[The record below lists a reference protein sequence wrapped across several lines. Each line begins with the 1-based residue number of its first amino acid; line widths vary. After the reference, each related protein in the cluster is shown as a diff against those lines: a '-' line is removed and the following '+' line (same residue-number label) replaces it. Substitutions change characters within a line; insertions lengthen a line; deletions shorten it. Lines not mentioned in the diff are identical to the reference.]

1 MTKKESLQKFPL
13 FLLTGITVCTLLISS
28 SCVKD
33 KPKAAVEEAVPTPP
47 ATKRV
52 FILNEGNFGSG
63 NSSLS
68 EFNSNNDQLV
78 EDYYKVQNSSLMG
91 DVAQSMTKFNGKF
104 YLVINNSSKI
114 LVCDSLMKK
123 IAEIGGLNA
132 PRYILPVSKDKA
144 YVSVLFANGV
154 HVLDLN
160 TNSKKGSVPFIG
172 WTEQMA
178 LAHNKA
184 FITNPGGNYTYMV
197 NTLTDAVEDSVYVGP
212 GGGSIVID
220 RADNA
225 WVLSSGDQKKSI
237 PARIT
242 KFSTTAIHAATSAT
256 LTNYWNGNL
265 CSNRTKDT
273 LYFLNTDVYRLNIND
288 ATINPSVF
296 VAAGSKSFY
305 GLGVNPNDF
314 RVYVSDAIDYSQR
327 SSIYVYD
334 VSGNQKK
341 TFKAGINSNSFYFE

>member
-1 MTKKESLQKFPL
+1 MKKKENLHKFSSVVKTSVVVFASLL
-13 FLLTGITVCTLLISS
+13 FS

-33 KPKAAVEEAVPTPP
+33 RPKAAVEEPVQTPA

-63 NSSLS
+63 NSSVS
-68 EFNSNNDQLV
+68 EYNTDNDQLID
-78 EDYYKVQNSSLMG
+78 DYYKAQNSTLMG
-91 DVAQSMTKFNGKF
+91 DVAQSMAKFNGKF

-123 IAEIGGLNA
+123 IAEMGGLNA
-132 PRYILPVSKDKA
+132 PRYILPVSNDKA

-160 TNSKKGSVPFIG
+160 TNSKKGSIPFSG
-172 WTEQMA
+172 WTEQMV
-178 LAHNKA
+178 LAHDKA
-184 FITNPGGNYTYMV
+184 FITNPGGNYTYVV
-197 NTLTDAVEDSVYVGP
+197 NTLSDAVEDSVYVGP

-220 RADNA
+220 RTDNV
-225 WVLSSGDQKKSI
+225 WVLSAGDQKNSI
-237 PARIT
+237 PARLT
-242 KFSTTAIHAATSAT
+242 KFSSTAIHASTSAT

-265 CSNRTKDT
+265 CVNRTKDT
-273 LYFLNTDVYRLNIND
+273 LYFLNTDVFRLSITD
-288 ATINPSVF
+288 VTIHPTIF
-296 VAAGSKSFY
+296 VAAGTKSFY

-334 VSGNQKK
+334 VLGNQKK